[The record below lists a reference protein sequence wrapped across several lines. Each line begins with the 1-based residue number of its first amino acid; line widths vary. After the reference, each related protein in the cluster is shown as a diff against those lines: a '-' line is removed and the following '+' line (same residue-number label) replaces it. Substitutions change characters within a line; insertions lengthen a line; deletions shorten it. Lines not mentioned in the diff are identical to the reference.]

1 MADKDCVIDVFI
13 EQNKLLWSRI
23 QTVYVFEAAI
33 IAAWYVVWRRD
44 IWQVGIA
51 IGVAGAIVTFLVLLI
66 TVRDAEYVK
75 AYLTRLQ
82 DENGL
87 PCPSPRS
94 TWRGGRRMLPG
105 IVGVVLVVNIALIF
119 LSIFWHKGA
128 L

>member
-1 MADKDCVIDVFI
+1 MAEKDCVLDVFI
-13 EQNKLLWSRI
+13 EQNRLLWSRI

-44 IWQVGIA
+44 TWQVGIA
-51 IGVAGAIVTFLVLLI
+51 IGAAGTIVTFLVLLI

-87 PCPSPRS
+87 PYPSPRN
-94 TWRGGRRMLPG
+94 TWRGGRSLLPG
-105 IVGVVLVVNIALIF
+105 IVGVVLAVNIALIF
-119 LSIFWHKGA
+119 LSIFWHKVA
-128 L
+128 V